1 MSWTWWMTVLVILAV
16 LVLIGC
22 IPVGVDAAYGEGG
35 VLLSAKIGFFRL
47 QILPAKPKK
56 PKKPKKAK
64 KSKQQKPAASSAPSA
79 APDAPAEPAAKK
91 KLALP
96 GGLNGI
102 LRLVNLALSTL
113 GDLRRKLRV
122 EELTLHVTFAGD
134 DPADAALHYGPAW
147 AAVGALMP
155 ALDRLFVIKKRDIC
169 PILDYN
175 REQMSVDA
183 HLILTI
189 TIGRALALG
198 LKAGL
203 GFLKLLNDLKKA
215 VRTHESS
222 SL

>member
-47 QILPAKPKK
+47 QILPAKPQK
-56 PKKPKKAK
+56 PKKPKKP
-64 KSKQQKPAASSAPSA
+64 KQQKPAASPAPSA
-79 APDAPAEPAAKK
+79 APDTPAAEAAPQK

-122 EELTLHVTFAGD
+122 GELTLHVTFAGD
-134 DPADAALHYGPAW
+134 DPANAALHYGQAW

-203 GFLKLLNDLKKA
+203 GFLKLLNDSKKGGA
-215 VRTHESS
+215 NT
-222 SL
+222 

>member
-56 PKKPKKAK
+56 PKKAK
-64 KSKQQKPAASSAPSA
+64 KSKQQKPAASPAPSA
-79 APDAPAEPAAKK
+79 APDTPAAEAAPQK

-96 GGLNGI
+96 GGLDGI

-134 DPADAALHYGPAW
+134 DPADAALHYGQAW

-203 GFLKLLNDLKKA
+203 GFLKLLNDSKKGGA
-215 VRTHESS
+215 NT
-222 SL
+222 

>member
-47 QILPAKPKK
+47 QILPAKPQK
-56 PKKPKKAK
+56 PKKPKKP
-64 KSKQQKPAASSAPSA
+64 KQQKPAASPAPSA
-79 APDAPAEPAAKK
+79 APDTPAAEAAPQK

-134 DPADAALHYGPAW
+134 DPADAALHYGQAW

-155 ALDRLFVIKKRDIC
+155 ALDRLFMIKKRDIC

-203 GFLKLLNDLKKA
+203 GFLKLLNDSKKGGA
-215 VRTHESS
+215 NT
-222 SL
+222 

>member
-47 QILPAKPKK
+47 QILPAKPQK
-56 PKKPKKAK
+56 PKKPKKP
-64 KSKQQKPAASSAPSA
+64 KQQKPAASPAPSA
-79 APDAPAEPAAKK
+79 APDTPAAEAAPQK

-102 LRLVNLALSTL
+102 LRLANLALSTL

-134 DPADAALHYGPAW
+134 DPADAALHYGQAW
-147 AAVGALMP
+147 AAIGALMP
-155 ALDRLFVIKKRDIC
+155 ALDRLFVIKRRDIC

-203 GFLKLLNDLKKA
+203 GFLKLLNDSKKGGA
-215 VRTHESS
+215 NT
-222 SL
+222 